1 MLEIHGVTK
10 TLLKRMETLVEKS
23 GPVIFVNE
31 EFVIQP
37 EGEPKIEAN
46 RVAATVGGKMGEKI
60 LSDIEAIKSGN
71 MAKNARIAKALDSL
85 KPTMDY
91 HEYSGNQ

>member
-1 MLEIHGVTK
+1 
-10 TLLKRMETLVEKS
+10 
-23 GPVIFVNE
+23 
-31 EFVIQP
+31 
-37 EGEPKIEAN
+37 
-46 RVAATVGGKMGEKI
+46 MGEKI